1 METTTTKPRIH
12 PLVAGAAVAV
22 ILVSLVGVAAI
33 TGVLPGAHG
42 QAQTGLIDSTGHVQS
57 ADTPVGVAL
66 PANGAAP
73 QGNGAA
79 PQGNGIA
86 PPANAANT
94 ANTAPPPPN
103 TPAPLENQAPP
114 PARVAQCH
122 TCGVVESVQTIEHQ
136 AKPSGVGAVA
146 GAIIGGVIGN
156 RFGGGNG
163 RALTTVAGAVG
174 GGVAGNAIEKHTNTS
189 VSYQVNV
196 KMENGKV
203 RTFPYAAQPGW
214 HAGDRVQVSNGSLI
228 ARN

>member
-42 QAQTGLIDSTGHVQS
+42 QAQTGLIDSTGHIQN

-73 QGNGAA
+73 Q
-79 PQGNGIA
+79 
-86 PPANAANT
+86 ANAANT
-94 ANTAPPPPN
+94 
-103 TPAPLENQAPP
+103 APP

-189 VSYQVNV
+189 VSYQVSV

-214 HAGDRVQVSNGSLI
+214 HAGDRVQVTNGSLI

>member
-42 QAQTGLIDSTGHVQS
+42 QAQTGLIDSTGHIQN

-73 QGNGAA
+73 Q
-79 PQGNGIA
+79 
-86 PPANAANT
+86 ANA

-189 VSYQVNV
+189 VSYQVSV

-214 HAGDRVQVSNGSLI
+214 HAGDRVQVTNGSLI

>member
-1 METTTTKPRIH
+1 METTTKPRIH

-42 QAQTGLIDSTGHVQS
+42 QAQTGLIDSTGHVQN

-73 QGNGAA
+73 QGNG
-79 PQGNGIA
+79 IA
-86 PPANAANT
+86 PPANA

-103 TPAPLENQAPP
+103 TPAPLQNQAPQ
-114 PARVAQCH
+114 PAQVAQCH
-122 TCGVVESVQTIEHQ
+122 TCGVVESVQTIEQQ

-189 VSYQVNV
+189 VSYQVRV

-214 HAGDRVQVSNGSLI
+214 HTGDHVQVTNGSLI